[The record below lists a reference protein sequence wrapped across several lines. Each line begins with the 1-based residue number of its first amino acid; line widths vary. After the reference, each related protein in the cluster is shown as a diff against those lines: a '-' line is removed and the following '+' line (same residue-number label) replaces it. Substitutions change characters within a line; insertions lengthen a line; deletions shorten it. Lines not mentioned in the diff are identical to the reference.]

1 METAESWIKLLYT
14 YGPFAILV
22 FFVFVTERKS
32 RMAKNEAPPDEKKR
46 LMVVYLLNWVII
58 FGLVLFSMYAWT
70 RINLDGERITRG
82 RGAVG

>member
-70 RINLDGERITRG
+70 RINLDGEPTIKGRI
-82 RGAVG
+82 